1 MLNRRHIRTKVMQVI
16 YALKRSKEIN
26 VASEEKF
33 LQSSMENMYD
43 LYLLL
48 LSLLVK
54 VHEKAKDQQE
64 KSQQKHLLTSEDL
77 NPNMKFIKNEFLVQ
91 LSDSLVL
98 KNTLEK
104 HKITNWELD
113 NEYVEVISRAILESK
128 IYTTYMD
135 SEVASYK
142 KDRQFVVDLFKEVI
156 APNEKLYNYLED
168 RNLTYEKSV
177 QLKPHIVYL
186 ANSSNVKV
194 GVTRKQQVPTRWID
208 QGASYAVP
216 IAKTPNRYLCGVIE
230 VALKAYLSDRTAWQR
245 MLKNEIAHI
254 DLAAKRDEIIQLIP
268 EEYQQYVLSDEE
280 VLHINFPVNEYPVK
294 VKSLSFDKTPVIEG
308 RLMGIKGQYLLF
320 EGGQVLNMRKHQAY
334 VLEFCADENESG
346 VGVELSLDF

>member
-1 MLNRRHIRTKVMQVI
+1 MKMQGQILKMLTELKTPVQYNLPMGDGLLNMNQWIGKNIQFRFSGDIYCLDCGNRTKKSFNQGFCYPCFRDSPMSAECIIKPELCRAHLGEGRDVEWERKHH
-16 YALKRSKEIN
+16 LKDH
-26 VASEEKF
+26 
-33 LQSSMENMYD
+33 Y
-43 LYLLL
+43 
-48 LSLLVK
+48 
-54 VHEKAKDQQE
+54 
-64 KSQQKHLLTSEDL
+64 
-77 NPNMKFIKNEFLVQ
+77 
-91 LSDSLVL
+91 
-98 KNTLEK
+98 
-104 HKITNWELD
+104 
-113 NEYVEVISRAILESK
+113 
-128 IYTTYMD
+128 
-135 SEVASYK
+135 
-142 KDRQFVVDLFKEVI
+142 
-156 APNEKLYNYLED
+156 
-168 RNLTYEKSV
+168 
-177 QLKPHIVYL
+177 VYL
-186 ANSSNVKV
+186 AVSSGVKV
-194 GVTRKQQVPTRWID
+194 GITRDTQVPTRWID

-268 EEYQQYVLSDEE
+268 EKYQQYVLSDEE

-346 VGVELSLDF
+346 VEVELSLDF